1 MICYL
6 QNGKVVAKTVT
17 PDEEDAKKIDVK
29 YIPLEQHALVKYVDD
44 NNGTLLDE
52 EDIQGVTDAAI
63 EHTNDEKIAT
73 YQAKGYELVFDE
85 LANESDPHFNAE
97 DEAQVY
103 TVHLKHGSKV
113 VKADPGNVNSQK
125 EVKRMIIVN
134 APDGTKTTK
143 VQTVVF
149 TRDGSKDLV
158 TGKISY
164 PDWDEIATKAFPQ
177 DDVPQYLGY
186 TSIVAGRKQT
196 TIAARNVRP
205 TDADQEIEVSYV
217 ARPSKQVITYQDE
230 NGNQI
235 GTQIVTGHTDET
247 VKLVPVLPDGWEL
260 IDPDSFPEK
269 VTFAPE
275 ENQVLVITVKRITM
289 TASAKTE
296 TSGENTELAKQEV
309 VNDTTDVTTNEKN
322 EATLPQMGENDSEAL
337 AVSLLGLVI
346 AAFSLF
352 YFGKERKK
360 TDN

>member
-1 MICYL
+1 M
-6 QNGKVVAKTVT
+6 
-17 PDEEDAKKIDVK
+17 
-29 YIPLEQHALVKYVDD
+29 
-44 NNGTLLDE
+44 
-52 EDIQGVTDAAI
+52 TDAAI

-73 YQAKGYELVFDE
+73 YRAKGYELVFDE

-97 DEAQVY
+97 DEAKVY

-113 VKADPGNVNSQK
+113 VKVDPSNVNSQK

-134 APDGTKTTK
+134 SPDGTKTTK

-149 TRDGSKDLV
+149 TRDGLKDLV

-235 GTQIVTGHTDET
+235 KTQVVTGRTGET

-260 IDPDSFPEK
+260 TAPDSFPEK

-275 ENQVLVITVKRITM
+275 ENQVLVITVKRITT

-296 TSGENTELAKQEV
+296 TSGENPELAKQEV
-309 VNDTTDVTTNEKN
+309 VNDPTGVTTNEKN
-322 EATLPQMGENDSEAL
+322 EATLPQLGESDSEAL
-337 AVSLLGLVI
+337 AVSLLGLVT

-352 YFGKERKK
+352 YFGKERRK